1 MLPRYV
7 RFSTAWSLCPFTVM
21 LGSWCGFPGAGCY
34 ITSVF
39 LVLMMRPKL
48 SQAVENPSISS
59 CISLLAF
66 SAQSSAKRRSLITVS
81 LTLVTACR
89 RRGLNSFPSHL
100 YLMGMPGEV
109 SLKASVS
116 IAKNIRLNSVGQG
129 CSLLLLHWSLETGL
143 RRFHHQAL
151 LTIDYCKKNK
161 TFTCAE
167 PILRFGTCKVRRMN
181 SLGMALLYL
190 GRLCCII

>member
-1 MLPRYV
+1 MK
-7 RFSTAWSLCPFTVM
+7 FSTAWSLFPLTVM
-21 LGSWCGFPGAGCY
+21 SCSWYGFPGADWD

-39 LVLMMRPKL
+39 LVLMVRSKL

-59 CISLLAF
+59 CIFCSLLAF

-89 RRGLNSFPSHL
+89 RRGLNSFVLHL

-116 IAKNIRLNSVGQG
+116 MAENIRLNSVGARTQP
-129 CSLLLLHWSLETGL
+129 CFIPLVTGNE
-143 RRFHHQAL
+143 FEAL
-151 LTIDYCKKNK
+151 PSSSTR
-161 TFTCAE
+161 A
-167 PILRFGTCKVRRMN
+167 
-181 SLGMALLYL
+181 
-190 GRLCCII
+190 IIPS